1 MGTGGISLQQ
11 AANLPRTGHSSH
23 WAPFNLTRIAQLLH
37 QWQPQQQNL
46 SVVVV
51 ETPLEAQQLEAMLT
65 FFAPG
70 ETIIHLPEWETLPYD
85 RFSPHQEIISQ
96 RLRTLYRLPTAH
108 NGILITTAATLMQ
121 KLAPHQ
127 FIQQQAL
134 LLETGDQLEPSAFA
148 QRLEQSGYQRVSQ
161 VTEPGEFTI
170 RGSIIDL
177 FPMGANQPYR
187 LDLFDNEID
196 TIRTFDPETQ
206 RSQDKLHKI
215 ELLPGREFPLDDE
228 GIARFRQQARKYF
241 GPEVRNT
248 QLYQDLSDGKLI
260 GGLEY
265 YLPLFHQQ
273 LETLFDYLPQD
284 FQLFCHGDL
293 LARAQENWDMFQ
305 ERYATAQ
312 LNRDFP
318 PLSPEALVLRPD
330 ELMHQLKQTHT
341 IWLDTQISDRTTAT
355 FDHLPLPDLSIQQ
368 DHDHPLAKLN
378 AFIDQYPGKTLLIA
392 ESPGRREALL
402 TLLHKHNLHP
412 ETVENWPEALNAEAP
427 LTLAIAPVEQSTA
440 DQQWA
445 VITEADIFGQSV
457 AQQRRRYQ
465 RPHEDFDTAIRNLA
479 ELEPG
484 MPVVHIEH
492 GIGRYEGLQTLE
504 ISGQPQEFVVL
515 RYAGDDKLYVPVTH
529 LELIS
534 RYTGGSAE
542 SAPLHRLGS
551 DKWRKAKEKA
561 AQQARDVAAELLDIY
576 ARRAARQGT
585 RYQVDQVD
593 YARFAAT
600 FPFEETPDQ
609 QAAIQAVINDMQSPH
624 PMDRLVCG
632 DVGFGKTEVAMRAAF
647 IAASN
652 GKQVAVLVP
661 TTLLAQQHFDNFR
674 DRFADWPFEIGLLSR
689 FQSRKEQT
697 ETLTRLKAG
706 KIDIII
712 GTHKL
717 LQKGVQFNDLGL
729 VILDEEHRFGVRQ
742 KEQLKKLRAQ
752 VDVLTLTATP
762 IPRTL
767 NMAMH
772 DLRALSI
779 IATPPAKRMAVETF
793 IQPWREET
801 AREACLRELRRGG
814 QVYIVFN
821 DVDKIESFAQHIQEL
836 VPEGRVG
843 IAHGQMPERQLEKI
857 MHDFYHQKFNILV
870 CTTIIETG
878 IDIPSANTILIYRAD
893 QFGMAQ
899 LHQLR
904 GRVGRSHHRAFAYL
918 FIPQDASQMTDNA
931 HKRLEAI
938 ARHNTLGAGFLLATH
953 DLEIRG
959 AGELLGDK
967 QAGQIQQVGFTLYQ
981 ALLERAVRA
990 YKSGQIP
997 DTTVPEPE
1005 PIEVDLGVPAL
1016 IPEDYLPDVA
1026 TRLVMY
1032 KRIASAEDDAALD
1045 ALEMEMIDRFGCL
1058 PEAVKNLFTV
1068 TRWKLRARQLGFK
1081 RIEANETTLR
1091 IEFGPTPH
1099 IDPLKL
1105 IQLIQQD
1112 PQHYRLKGQQQLTVL
1127 AKMPQLDDR
1136 LSRLQSLIKAL
1147 ELNNE

>member
-1 MGTGGISLQQ
+1 MGTGISLQQ
-11 AANLPRTGHSSH
+11 AVCQPLKGHVSH

-37 QWQPQQQNL
+37 LWQPQRQGL

-51 ETPLEAQQLEAMLT
+51 ETPLEAQHLEDMFG
-65 FFAPG
+65 FFAP
-70 ETIIHLPEWETLPYD
+70 EATVIHLPEWETLPYD
-85 RFSPHQEIISQ
+85 RFSPHQDIISE
-96 RLRTLYRLPTAH
+96 RLRTLYRLPNEH
-108 NGILITTAATLMQ
+108 NAILITTASALMQ
-121 KLAPHQ
+121 KLPPHH

-134 LLETGDQLEPSAFA
+134 FIQTGDQLNPGTFA
-148 QRLEQSGYQRVSQ
+148 EHLEQSGYQRVSQ
-161 VTEPGEFTI
+161 VTEPGEFAI
-170 RGSIIDL
+170 RGNIIDL
-177 FPMGANQPYR
+177 FPMGAFQPYR
-187 LDLFDNEID
+187 LDLFDDEID

-206 RSQDKLHKI
+206 RSETQLEKI
-215 ELLPGREFPLDDE
+215 ELLPGREFPLDDA
-228 GIARFRQQARKYF
+228 GIARFRQQARQYF
-241 GPEVRNT
+241 GPEVRDT
-248 QLYQDLSDGKLI
+248 QLYRDLSDGKLI

-265 YLPLFHQQ
+265 YLPLFHEQ
-273 LETLFDYLPQD
+273 LSTLFDYLPNQY
-284 FQLFCHGDL
+284 QLFCHGDL
-293 LARAQENWDMFQ
+293 LSRAEENWRTFQ
-305 ERYATAQ
+305 ERYETAQ

-318 PLSPEALVLRPD
+318 PLSPETLVLRPN
-330 ELMHQLKQTHT
+330 ELMQRLKQTHV
-341 IWLDTQISDRTTAT
+341 IWLDEYADNRATTV
-355 FDHLPLPDLSIQQ
+355 FDHLPLPDVSIQQ
-368 DHDHPLAKLN
+368 DHDQPLAKLH
-378 AFIDQYPGKTLLIA
+378 AFVEQYPGHILLIA

-402 TLLHKHNLHP
+402 TLLNKHHLHP
-412 ETVENWPEALNAEAP
+412 HTVRDWPDALQTQPHLAM
-427 LTLAIAPVEQSTA
+427 AIAPVEQSTA
-440 DQQWA
+440 DHDWA
-445 VITEADIFGQSV
+445 IITEADILGQTV
-457 AQQRRRYQ
+457 TQQRRRHK

-492 GIGRYEGLQTLE
+492 GVGRYEGLQTLE
-504 ISGQPQEFVVL
+504 MNGQPQEFVVL
-515 RYAGDDKLYVPVTH
+515 RYANDDKLYVPVTH

-534 RYTGGSAE
+534 RYTGASADN
-542 SAPLHRLGS
+542 APLHRLGT

-561 AQQARDVAAELLDIY
+561 AQRANDVAAELLDIY
-576 ARRAARQGT
+576 AQRAARQGT
-585 RYQVDQVD
+585 RYEVDEID

-609 QAAIQAVINDMQSPH
+609 QAAIQAVLADMQSPQ
-624 PMDRLVCG
+624 PMDRLICG

-661 TTLLAQQHFDNFR
+661 TTLLAQQHYDNFR

-689 FQSRKEQT
+689 FQSRKEQA
-697 ETLTRLKAG
+697 ETLSRLKDG
-706 KIDIII
+706 KIDIVI

-717 LQKGVQFNDLGL
+717 LQKEVQFKDLGL

-793 IQPWREET
+793 VQPWREET

-814 QVYIVFN
+814 QVYVVFN
-821 DVDKIESFAQHIQEL
+821 DVDKIEEFAQRIQEL
-836 VPEGRVG
+836 IPEGRVG
-843 IAHGQMPERQLEKI
+843 IAHGQMPERQLEKV

-893 QFGMAQ
+893 KFGMAQ

-904 GRVGRSHHRAFAYL
+904 GRVGRAHHRAFAYL
-918 FIPQDASQMTDNA
+918 FTPQEASQMTPDA

-938 ARHNTLGAGFLLATH
+938 ARHNTLGAGFLLASH

-967 QAGQIQQVGFTLYQ
+967 QAGQIQEVGFTLYQ
-981 ALLERAVRA
+981 ELLERAVKA
-990 YKSGQIP
+990 YKSGQVP
-997 DTTVPEPE
+997 DSTLPEPD

-1032 KRIASAEDDAALD
+1032 KRIASAENDTAL
-1045 ALEMEMIDRFGCL
+1045 AELEIEMIDRFGLL
-1058 PEAVKNLFTV
+1058 PDAVKNLFNV
-1068 TRWKLRARQLGFK
+1068 TRWKLRARQLGLK
-1081 RIEANETTLR
+1081 RIEANETQLR
-1091 IEFGPTPH
+1091 LEFGPTPQL
-1099 IDPLKL
+1099 DPVKL
-1105 IQLIQQD
+1105 IQLIQKD
-1112 PQHYRLKGQQQLTVL
+1112 PQTYRLKGQQQLTVL
-1127 AKMPQLDDR
+1127 AKMPTLKDR
-1136 LSRLQSLIKAL
+1136 LKRLSSLIKAL
-1147 ELNNE
+1147 EPDHD

>member
-1 MGTGGISLQQ
+1 MTTGIPLRQ
-11 AANLPRTGHSSH
+11 APDLPRKGHSSH
-23 WAPFNLTRIAQLLH
+23 WAPFNLTRIAQLMH
-37 QWQPQQQNL
+37 HWQPRCRGL
-46 SVVVV
+46 SLIVVN
-51 ETPLEAQQLEAMLT
+51 TPLEAQQLEAMLR
-65 FFAPG
+65 FFTPRARVL
-70 ETIIHLPEWETLPYD
+70 HLPEWETLPYD
-85 RFSPHQEIISQ
+85 RFSPHQDIISE
-96 RLRTLYRLPTAH
+96 RLRTLYRLPEEEDA
-108 NGILITTAATLMQ
+108 ILVTTAATLMQ
-121 KLAPHQ
+121 RLPPHD
-127 FIQQQAL
+127 FIRQQAL
-134 LLETGDQLEPSAFA
+134 VISRGDRLNTTAFTE
-148 QRLEQSGYQRVSQ
+148 RLEHSGYQRVGQ
-161 VTEPGEFTI
+161 VMEPGEFAV

-177 FPMGANQPYR
+177 YPMGAPTPYR
-187 LDLFDNEID
+187 LDLFDDEID
-196 TIRTFDPETQ
+196 TIRTFDPDTQ
-206 RSQDKLHKI
+206 RSLDTLEHI
-215 ELLPGREFPLDDE
+215 ELLPGREFPLDE
-228 GIARFRQQARKYF
+228 TGITRFRRQARQCF
-241 GPEVRNT
+241 GPDIRSSR
-248 QLYQDLSDGKLI
+248 LYQDISDGKLI

-265 YLPLFHQQ
+265 YLPLFH
-273 LETLFDYLPQD
+273 ERTDTLFDYLPESTR
-284 FQLFCHGDL
+284 LFIHGDP
-293 LARAQENWDMFQ
+293 ASCAEENWRAYQ
-305 ERYATAQ
+305 ERYDTAR

-318 PLSPEALVLRPD
+318 PLPPEQLVLRTD
-330 ELMHQLKQTHT
+330 EVMAALKNRHT
-341 IWLDTQISDRTTAT
+341 LWLDTRIDARTTAV

-368 DHDHPLAKLN
+368 DHDLPLARLN
-378 AFIDQYPGKTLLIA
+378 AFIDRYEGRTLLVT

-402 TLLHKHNLHP
+402 TLLHKHHLRP
-412 ETVENWPEALNAEAP
+412 QPVSNWPEALDSDAR
-427 LTLAIAPVEQSTA
+427 LLITIAPIEQSDA
-440 DQQWA
+440 DSQWA
-445 VITEADIFGQSV
+445 IITEADIFGQTV
-457 AQQRRRYQ
+457 TQTRRRNR

-492 GIGRYEGLQTLE
+492 GVGRYEGLQTLE
-504 ISGQPQEFVVL
+504 MHGHPQEFVVL
-515 RYAGDDKLYVPVTH
+515 RYAGGDKLYVPVTH

-534 RYTGGSAE
+534 RYTGASPE
-542 SAPLHRLGS
+542 NAPLHRLGS

-561 AQQARDVAAELLDIY
+561 AQRASDVAAELLDIY
-576 ARRAARQGT
+576 ARRAARKGT
-585 RYQVDQVD
+585 RYSIDEVD
-593 YARFAAT
+593 YARFAAA

-609 QAAIQAVINDMQSPH
+609 QAAIEAVLADMRSPQ

-661 TTLLAQQHFDNFR
+661 TTLLAQQHYDNFR

-697 ETLTRLKAG
+697 QTLKRLKEG
-706 KIDIII
+706 RIDIII

-717 LQKGVQFNDLGL
+717 LQKDVRFKDLGL

-767 NMAMH
+767 NMAMN

-793 IQPWREET
+793 VQPWREET

-814 QVYIVFN
+814 QIYVVFN
-821 DVDKIESFAQHIQEL
+821 DVDKIEDFAQHMQTL
-836 VPEGRVG
+836 VPEGRIG
-843 IAHGQMPERQLEKI
+843 IAHGQMPERQLERV

-893 QFGMAQ
+893 KFGMAQ

-904 GRVGRSHHRAFAYL
+904 GRVGRAHHRAFAYL
-918 FIPQDASQMTDNA
+918 FTPQDASQMTPDA

-938 ARHNTLGAGFLLATH
+938 ARHNTLGAGFLLANH

-967 QAGQIQQVGFTLYQ
+967 QAGQIQQVGFSLYQ
-981 ALLERAVRA
+981 ELLTRAVKA
-990 YKSGQIP
+990 YRSGQIP
-997 DTTVPEPE
+997 DTSVPAPE

-1032 KRIASAEDDAALD
+1032 KRIASATTDSELD
-1045 ALEMEMIDRFGCL
+1045 ALEIEMIDRFGLL
-1058 PEAVKNLFTV
+1058 PDPVKQLFLV
-1068 TRWKLRARQLGFK
+1068 TRWKLTARRLGLT
-1081 RIEANETTLR
+1081 RIEADEQRLR
-1091 IEFGPTPH
+1091 IEFGPNPK
-1099 IDPLKL
+1099 IDPAALIRL
-1105 IQLIQQD
+1105 IQRD
-1112 PQHYRLKGQQQLTVL
+1112 PQRYRLKGQQQLTVL
-1127 AKMPQLDDR
+1127 AKMP
-1136 LSRLQSLIKAL
+1136 
-1147 ELNNE
+1147 ELNDRINTLTTLIDTLEPKP